1 MFIARV
7 AAKEPRFRLHKT
19 ARAAA
24 PFIARFALIMAISA
38 VGLPAP
44 ASPAR
49 ADALATPPMNGPLQ
63 ANPNPWSFTA
73 GPLGEISVTGAVSGL
88 AYLQDN
94 VSPRDR
100 GTVID
105 LTNAEVF
112 IQKTQGWFQFFVQ
125 AGLYSLPSLGAANV
139 SAAKTPGDTYG
150 FVPQAY
156 VTLAPTGNLTISAG
170 KMPTLVGA
178 EDIFTFENMNI
189 ASGLLSNQQNA
200 ITRGFQASYT
210 AGALTLQAAW
220 NDGFYSDRLSW
231 LWLLASYTV
240 DSDDTI
246 TLAGGGNLAHSRRSS
261 FATPLFQNNGQIYN
275 LIYTR
280 TAGSWT
286 IAPALQLTNV
296 PRNASL
302 GILHGA
308 TAYGAAI
315 AVGYTLEGGWA
326 VSARAEYMGST
337 GQNAAGAAD
346 LLYGA
351 GSRAWSLTL
360 TPGYQHGLYFVRG
373 EASYVRASDTT
384 AGQAFGP
391 AGTNASQA
399 RAMLETGILF

>member
-1 MFIARV
+1 MFIARE
-7 AAKEPRFRLHKT
+7 AAKQPRFRLGKT
-19 ARAAA
+19 ARPAGPFVAQFA
-24 PFIARFALIMAISA
+24 LFIAIWALALAGTASA
-38 VGLPAP
+38 
-44 ASPAR
+44 AR
-49 ADALATPPMNGPLQ
+49 ADALTAPPMNGPLQ

-73 GPLGEISVTGAVSGL
+73 GPLGQIYVTGAVSGL
-88 AYLQDN
+88 AFLQDN
-94 VSPRDR
+94 VSPVDR
-100 GTVID
+100 ATAID
-105 LTNAEVF
+105 LSNAEVF
-112 IQKTQGWFQFFVQ
+112 VQKTQGWFQFFVQ

-139 SAAKTPGDTYG
+139 SAMKTPGDTYG

-156 VTLAPTGNLTISAG
+156 VTLAPTDSLTISAG

-220 NDGFYSDRLSW
+220 NDGFYSGRLSW
-231 LWLLASYTV
+231 LWFLASYTI
-240 DSDDTI
+240 DSDDTL

-261 FATPLFQNNGQIYN
+261 FATPLLQNNGQIYN

-302 GILHGA
+302 GILHDTA
-308 TAYGAAI
+308 AYGAAI
-315 AVGYTLEGGWA
+315 AVGYMLDGGWA
-326 VSARAEYMGST
+326 VAARAEYMGST
-337 GQNAAGAAD
+337 GKNVAGAAD

-360 TPGYQHGLYFVRG
+360 TPSYQHGLYFVRG
-373 EASYVRASDTT
+373 EASYVRAADAI

>member
-1 MFIARV
+1 MFIARE
-7 AAKEPRFRLHKT
+7 AAKETRFRLGRT
-19 ARAAA
+19 ARPAA
-24 PFIARFALIMAISA
+24 PCVARFALFMAISA
-38 VGLPAP
+38 AGLHGL

-49 ADALATPPMNGPLQ
+49 ADALTAPPMNGPLQ

-73 GPLGEISVTGAVSGL
+73 GPLGEIYVTGAVSGL

-94 VSPRDR
+94 VSLADSA
-100 GTVID
+100 TAID

-112 IQKTQGWFQFFVQ
+112 VQKTQGWFQFFVQ
-125 AGLYSLPSLGAANV
+125 AGLYSLPSLGVANV
-139 SAAKTPGDTYG
+139 SAMKTPGDTYG

-156 VTLAPTGNLTISAG
+156 VTLAPTDNLTISAG
-170 KMPTLVGA
+170 KMPTLVGS

-189 ASGLLSNQQNA
+189 AGGLLSNQQNA

-210 AGALTLQAAW
+210 VGSFSLQAAW

-231 LWLLASYTV
+231 LWFLASYTI

-246 TLAGGGNLAHSRRSS
+246 TLAGGGNLAHSRRLS
-261 FATPLFQNNGQIYN
+261 FATPLLQNNGQIYN

-286 IAPALQLTNV
+286 ITPALQLTNV

-302 GILHGA
+302 GILHDA
-308 TAYGAAI
+308 AAYGAAI
-315 AVGYTLEGGWA
+315 AVGYTLDGGWA

-337 GQNAAGAAD
+337 GKSAAD
-346 LLYGA
+346 LLYGP

-360 TPGYQHGLYFVRG
+360 TPSYRHGLYFVRG
-373 EASYVRASDTT
+373 EASYVRAADAT

-399 RAMLETGILF
+399 RAMVETGMLF

>member
-1 MFIARV
+1 MLV
-7 AAKEPRFRLHKT
+7 A
-19 ARAAA
+19 
-24 PFIARFALIMAISA
+24 
-38 VGLPAP
+38 
-44 ASPAR
+44 
-49 ADALATPPMNGPLQ
+49 PPMNGPLQ

-73 GPLGEISVTGAVSGL
+73 GPLGEIYVTGAVSGL
-88 AYLQDN
+88 GFLQDN
-94 VSPRDR
+94 VSPADR
-100 GTVID
+100 ATGID

-112 IQKTQGWFQFFVQ
+112 VQKTQGWFQFFVQ

-139 SAAKTPGDTYG
+139 SAVKTPDDTYG

-156 VTLAPTGNLTISAG
+156 VTLAPTDNLTISAG

-210 AGALTLQAAW
+210 AGSFSLQAAW

-231 LWLLASYTV
+231 LWFLASYTI

-261 FATPLFQNNGQIYN
+261 FATPLLQNNGQIYN

-286 IAPALQLTNV
+286 ITPALQLTNV

-302 GILHGA
+302 GILHGGA
-308 TAYGAAI
+308 AYGAAI
-315 AVGYTLEGGWA
+315 ALEYALDGGWA

-337 GQNAAGAAD
+337 GKRAAGAAD

-351 GSRAWSLTL
+351 GSRAWSITL
-360 TPGYQHGLYFVRG
+360 TPSYQHGLYFVRG
-373 EASYVRASDTT
+373 EASYVCTADAT

>member
-1 MFIARV
+1 MFIAQE
-7 AAKEPRFRLHKT
+7 AAKEPRFRLGKT
-19 ARAAA
+19 VRRAA
-24 PFIARFALIMAISA
+24 PIIVRFVLFMVISA
-38 VGLPAP
+38 AGLPGL

-73 GPLGEISVTGAVSGL
+73 GPLGKIYVTGVASGL
-88 AYLQDN
+88 AFLQDN
-94 VSPRDR
+94 ASPGDR
-100 GTVID
+100 SAAID
-105 LTNAEVF
+105 LTNGVVF
-112 IQKTQGWFQFFVQ
+112 IQKTQGRFQFFVQ

-156 VTLAPTGNLTISAG
+156 VTLAPTDNLTISAG

-200 ITRGFQASYT
+200 ITRGLQASYT
-210 AGALTLQAAW
+210 AGSFSLQAAW
-220 NDGFYSDRLSW
+220 NDGFYSGRLSW
-231 LWLLASYTV
+231 LWFLGSYTI

-246 TLAGGGNLAHSRRSS
+246 TLAGGGNLAHSRRST
-261 FATPLFQNNGQIYN
+261 FATPLLQNNGQIYN

-286 IAPALQLTNV
+286 ITPALQLTTV

-302 GILHGA
+302 GILRGA
-308 TAYGAAI
+308 AAYGAAI
-315 AVGYTLEGGWA
+315 AVGYTLVGGWA
-326 VSARAEYMGST
+326 VSGRAEYMGST
-337 GQNAAGAAD
+337 GKNAAGAAD

-360 TPGYQHGLYFVRG
+360 TPSYQHGLYFVRG
-373 EASYVRASDTT
+373 EASYVRAADTT

-399 RAMLETGILF
+399 RAMVETGILF